1 MQLYF
6 SDVWHYAELSL
17 RVALNQSRSQLE
29 RAMSDPDDSPPY
41 QMTAICHGEG
51 KATQLFYVEWIM
63 WRQAQGYCNV
73 TVKPMR

>member
-1 MQLYF
+1 
-6 SDVWHYAELSL
+6 
-17 RVALNQSRSQLE
+17 
-29 RAMSDPDDSPPY
+29 MSDPDDSPPY